1 MNEIKN
7 LNKGPLTYE
16 DWYDLGY
23 TLVPCEGGRPT
34 VKKWSDADFKITK
47 EEWKNKYADKE
58 IGLRLDNVV
67 DLDLDNTR
75 AKVFAHKY
83 LTNCG
88 TISGREH
95 NPTSHYWFKEKLSPQ
110 KFSLPNDLKRYVEH
124 AAHGQCLC
132 EIRSTETCYTIV
144 PGSLHSKHREHVRW
158 EKYAGFNE
166 YVGDLNKILR
176 KISLATALSILYAPK
191 GQRDEYCTAIAGV
204 LIKQTDWDDTE
215 INDFIYDIAVES
227 NDDESENRKNKGS
240 TTRKSKKPFG
250 MPKLAEIIECRIESV
265 ATIFSW
271 IGVQDKAL
279 VEVKQIADDSIGD
292 IVEYGQDRYKI
303 RVSGNLEGVAF
314 TKTITVDGPTLMN
327 QGKFYDAVIIQ
338 AEVWLPKMK
347 AAQFEEIMKM
357 KFESRTKSKDY
368 VEEANESF
376 VFKKHFINYIKLK
389 KAYTS
394 KAELF
399 NYGNPYF
406 NQVSDEL
413 EFNLNEF
420 ESYLQEQRI
429 NHKRVDLVLK
439 IQDILKARRKT
450 GTYMSKS
457 LVSWVIK
464 NPKIENAD
472 LMVEGTS
479 EEVKEV
485 NSERA

>member
-1 MNEIKN
+1 
-7 LNKGPLTYE
+7 
-16 DWYDLGY
+16 
-23 TLVPCEGGRPT
+23 
-34 VKKWSDADFKITK
+34 
-47 EEWKNKYADKE
+47 
-58 IGLRLDNVV
+58 
-67 DLDLDNTR
+67 
-75 AKVFAHKY
+75 
-83 LTNCG
+83 
-88 TISGREH
+88 
-95 NPTSHYWFKEKLSPQ
+95 
-110 KFSLPNDLKRYVEH
+110 
-124 AAHGQCLC
+124 
-132 EIRSTETCYTIV
+132 
-144 PGSLHSKHREHVRW
+144 
-158 EKYAGFNE
+158 
-166 YVGDLNKILR
+166 
-176 KISLATALSILYAPK
+176 
-191 GQRDEYCTAIAGV
+191 
-204 LIKQTDWDDTE
+204 
-215 INDFIYDIAVES
+215 
-227 NDDESENRKNKGS
+227 
-240 TTRKSKKPFG
+240 
-250 MPKLAEIIECRIESV
+250 
-265 ATIFSW
+265 
-271 IGVQDKAL
+271 
-279 VEVKQIADDSIGD
+279 
-292 IVEYGQDRYKI
+292 
-303 RVSGNLEGVAF
+303 
-314 TKTITVDGPTLMN
+314 
-327 QGKFYDAVIIQ
+327 
-338 AEVWLPKMK
+338 MK

-457 LVSWVIK
+457 LVYWVIK

-485 NSERA
+485 NSERS